1 MAKAKD
7 LGGKNGLLGAGGTG
21 GLGGNL
27 SGNLTGKLNLNTG
40 NNPGLVGGKGT
51 GPTGGPL
58 AIKAHG
64 NVKGGGVDKSS
75 VSRRPKV

>member
-21 GLGGNL
+21 GVGGNL
-27 SGNLTGKLNLNTG
+27 SGSLTGKLNLNTG

-51 GPTGGPL
+51 GPTGGPH

-64 NVKGGGVDKSS
+64 NVKGGSVDKSS

>member
-7 LGGKNGLLGAGGTG
+7 LSGKNGLLGAGGTG
-21 GLGGNL
+21 GLGSN
-27 SGNLTGKLNLNTG
+27 SGASPAGKINLN
-40 NNPGLVGGKGT
+40 PGKPIIGGKGS
-51 GPTGGPL
+51 GPTGGPH

>member
-21 GLGGNL
+21 GNGGSI
-27 SGNLTGKLNLNTG
+27 SGNLAGKLNLNTG
-40 NNPGLVGGKGT
+40 KPGALSGGKGS
-51 GPTGGPL
+51 GPTGGPHE
-58 AIKAHG
+58 IKAHG
-64 NVKGGGVDKSS
+64 NVKGGGVGKSS